1 MMSKLTLSLVGTAAI
16 AAGTAALPTPA
27 LAQQDAISEVI
38 VYGTDPCPRSS
49 NNEVVVCA
57 RKPEAERFRIPEK
70 LRTGGPR
77 QERQAWANRAKALET
92 VGSTGT
98 FSCSPVGPG
107 GFTGCLT
114 QVINQA
120 KRERKEANEAGTA
133 PEE

>member
-16 AAGTAALPTPA
+16 AAGMTALPTPA
-27 LAQQDAISEVI
+27 PAQQDAIAEVI

-57 RKPEAERFRIPEK
+57 RKPEGERFRIPEK

>member
-16 AAGTAALPTPA
+16 AAGMTALPTPA
-27 LAQQDAISEVI
+27 LAQQDAIAEVI

-57 RKPEAERFRIPEK
+57 RKPEGERFRIPEK

-77 QERQAWANRAKALET
+77 QERQAWANKAKALET

-107 GFTGCLT
+107 GYTGCLT

>member
-1 MMSKLTLSLVGTAAI
+1 MIKPTIAL
-16 AAGTAALPTPA
+16 AAGAAVAGAFAALPAPA
-27 LAQQDAISEVI
+27 AAQQGAVSEVI
-38 VYGTDPCPRSS
+38 VFGSDPCPRSG

-57 RKPEAERFRIPEK
+57 RRPEGDRYRIPER

-77 QERQAWANRAKALET
+77 QTREAWATRARSLET

-107 GFTGCLT
+107 GYTGCLT

-120 KRERKEANEAGTA
+120 RRERREQTEQGTA
-133 PEE
+133 PDE

>member
-1 MMSKLTLSLVGTAAI
+1 MMSKLTLSLVATAAI

-57 RKPEAERFRIPEK
+57 RKPEAERYRIPEK
-70 LRTGGPR
+70 LRSGGPR
-77 QERQAWANRAKALET
+77 QERQAWASRAKALET

-114 QVINQA
+114 QVIKQA
-120 KRERKEANEAGTA
+120 KRERKEADEAGTA
-133 PEE
+133 PEQ

>member
-16 AAGTAALPTPA
+16 AAGMTALPTPA
-27 LAQQDAISEVI
+27 LAQQDAIAEVI

-57 RKPEAERFRIPEK
+57 RKPEGERFRIPEK

>member
-16 AAGTAALPTPA
+16 AAGMTALPTPA
-27 LAQQDAISEVI
+27 LAQQDAIAEVI
-38 VYGTDPCPRSS
+38 VYGSDPCPRSS

-57 RKPEAERFRIPEK
+57 RKPEGERFRIPEK

-77 QERQAWANRAKALET
+77 QERQAWANKAKALET

-107 GFTGCLT
+107 GYTGCLT

>member
-1 MMSKLTLSLVGTAAI
+1 MSKLTITLAATAA
-16 AAGTAALPTPA
+16 AFAVGAALPTA
-27 LAQQDAISEVI
+27 AVAQQDSISEVI

-57 RKPEAERFRIPEK
+57 RKPEAERYRIPEK
-70 LRTGGPR
+70 LRAGGPR
-77 QERQAWANRAKALET
+77 QSRDAWANKARALET

-107 GFTGCLT
+107 GYTGCLT

-120 KRERKEANEAGTA
+120 KRERREQSEQGTA

>member
-1 MMSKLTLSLVGTAAI
+1 M
-16 AAGTAALPTPA
+16 
-27 LAQQDAISEVI
+27 
-38 VYGTDPCPRSS
+38 
-49 NNEVVVCA
+49 NVV
-57 RKPEAERFRIPEK
+57 EAPVFKYTSPGDIE
-70 LRTGGPR
+70 TVTGPR
-77 QERQAWANRAKALET
+77 IVKEAALET

>member
-16 AAGTAALPTPA
+16 AAGMTALPTPA
-27 LAQQDAISEVI
+27 LAQQDAIAEVI

-57 RKPEAERFRIPEK
+57 RKPEGERFRIPEK

-120 KRERKEANEAGTA
+120 KRERKEANDAGTA

>member
-1 MMSKLTLSLVGTAAI
+1 MT
-16 AAGTAALPTPA
+16 ALPTPA
-27 LAQQDAISEVI
+27 LAQQDAIAEVI

-70 LRTGGPR
+70 LRTRGPR

>member
-16 AAGTAALPTPA
+16 AAGMTALPTPA
-27 LAQQDAISEVI
+27 LAQQDAIAEVI

-57 RKPEAERFRIPEK
+57 RKPEGERFRIPEK

-77 QERQAWANRAKALET
+77 QERQAWANKAKALET

-107 GFTGCLT
+107 GYTGCLT

-120 KRERKEANEAGTA
+120 KRERKEANDAGTA